1 MEFQN
6 PKIPEGIN
14 VSSEH
19 PLKNFIYLLLGV
31 SGALIVALLVL
42 FYAIGFIAK
51 WVPFEAEVKWAE
63 SVSESLNK
71 SSDKSDN
78 DTQNSLLEALGL
90 PTIDKSADD
99 DGIDGQYAVRTQK
112 ITAYLQDLANK
123 LALAQELPEPIKIT
137 VHYIDQPV
145 VNAFATIGGHVFIYQ
160 GLIDAVESENG
171 LAMVVAH
178 EIAHIKNRHPIVA
191 LSRGLGLG
199 VILSL
204 LTGVGGDSFSTN
216 LAGHVNLLTSLAF
229 SREQE
234 SESDIEA
241 YNTLLKYYGHGLGA
255 TELFA
260 ELIKTGRETS
270 LPELLHSHPLSQK
283 RIERLEK
290 MGESSNADCSYEA
303 FNCSLTLLPEFA
315 QPYSP

>member
-1 MEFQN
+1 MVFQN

-31 SGALIVALLVL
+31 SAALIAALLVL

-51 WVPFEAEVKWAE
+51 WVPFEEEVRWAE
-63 SVSESLNK
+63 SIGESLNK
-71 SSDKSDN
+71 SSGKNGRDA
-78 DTQNSLLEALGL
+78 QNGLLEALGL
-90 PTIDKSADD
+90 PTSDKSE
-99 DGIDGQYAVRTQK
+99 DGFDEQYAVRAEK
-112 ITAYLQDLANK
+112 VGSYLQDLANK
-123 LALAQELPEPIKIT
+123 LAVAQELPDPIKIT

-204 LTGVGGDSFSTN
+204 ITGVGGDGLSTN
-216 LAGHVNLLTSLAF
+216 LAGQVNLLTSLAF
-229 SREQE
+229 SRGQE
-234 SESDIEA
+234 TESDIEA

-260 ELIKTGRETS
+260 ELVNSGQETV
-270 LPELLHSHPLSQK
+270 LPEMLNSHPLSQK

-290 MGESSNADCSYEA
+290 MGESSSAGCSYAA
-303 FNCSLTLLPEFA
+303 FNCTLTPLPEFA
-315 QPYSP
+315 QTFNQ